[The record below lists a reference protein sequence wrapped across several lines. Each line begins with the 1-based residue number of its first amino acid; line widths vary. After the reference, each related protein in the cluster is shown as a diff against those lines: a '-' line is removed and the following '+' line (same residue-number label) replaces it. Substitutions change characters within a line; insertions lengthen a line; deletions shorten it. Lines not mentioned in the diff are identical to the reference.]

1 MNDTLAIYEGA
12 AGFRGMGTYDPGQFH
27 FSPAQA
33 RQLLQLS
40 QGGGRTSATYA
51 TGGRTPSDVP
61 LETPPLPR
69 SSDGLSTGEMV
80 GLGVGAVALLALGYM
95 ILR

>member
-51 TGGRTPSDVP
+51 AEKESAGMSM
-61 LETPPLPR
+61 
-69 SSDGLSTGEMV
+69 STLGMV
-80 GLGVGAVALLALGYM
+80 GAAIVLAGGAYYFWM
-95 ILR
+95 KDR